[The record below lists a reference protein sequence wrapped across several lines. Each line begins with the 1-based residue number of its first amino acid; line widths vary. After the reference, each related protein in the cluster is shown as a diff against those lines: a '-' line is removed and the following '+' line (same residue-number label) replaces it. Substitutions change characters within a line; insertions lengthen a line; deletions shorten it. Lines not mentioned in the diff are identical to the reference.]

1 MNELVITNYTG
12 KRISAIYNDGRMTNV
27 SVIPPKTDFEIGN
40 IYVGRVDNIVKNIN
54 AAFVNISDSCS
65 CYLDLN
71 SDDKPLFVK
80 RQSEKKVCI
89 GDEIIVQLVKESIKT
104 KAPVVTTSFSLAGRF
119 VSLVKNGSGAQVSKK
134 ISNKQ
139 LRQHLKEL
147 LNAFSAEDYCIIA
160 RTNSMHATDEQITRE
175 AGQLVEQYRS
185 ICDYAVHTNK
195 YTVIHKELPAYLI
208 QLRDTNTFLYD
219 RIVTDIPEV
228 YDEIDEY
235 LQHFPTVNDNG
246 EETQVLFTDDPNRLN
261 ILYKIDKNMDGALR
275 RIINLKSGASIIIDQ
290 TEALTAIDVNTSKAI
305 SGKRATEQTFFE
317 INCEAAKEIAYQL
330 KLRNISG
337 IIVIDFINQHD
348 ESLREQLL
356 ENLKNEFRNDNI
368 QTELVDITKLGL
380 VEVTRKKVHKC
391 IAEQLKN

>member
-1 MNELVITNYTG
+1 MNELVITNYSG
-12 KRISAIYNDGRMTNV
+12 KRISAVYNEGRMTNI
-27 SVIPPKTDFEIGN
+27 SVIPPKADFEIGN

-71 SDDKPLFVK
+71 SDDKPIFVK

-104 KAPVVTTSFSLAGRF
+104 KAPVVTTSISLAGRF

-134 ISNKQ
+134 IGNKQ
-139 LRQHLKEL
+139 LKQHLKDL
-147 LNAFSAEDYCIIA
+147 LTKYSGDDYCLIA
-160 RTNSMHATDEQITRE
+160 RTNSVHATDEQIVKE
-175 AGQLVEQYRS
+175 AEELIEKYRS
-185 ICDYAVHTNK
+185 ICEHSVHSTK
-195 YTVIHKELPAYLI
+195 YSVIHKELPAYLI
-208 QLRDTNTFLYD
+208 QLRDTNNFLYD

-235 LQHFPTVNDNG
+235 LKHFPTLNEAG
-246 EETQVLFTDDPNRLN
+246 EETEVLFTDDPNRLN
-261 ILYKIDKNMDGALR
+261 ILYKIEKNMDGALR
-275 RIINLKSGASIIIDQ
+275 RVINLKSGASIIIDQ

-317 INCEAAKEIAYQL
+317 INCEAAREIAYQL

-348 ESLREQLL
+348 ENLREQLL
-356 ENLKNEFRNDNI
+356 EHFKNEFKNDSI

>member
-1 MNELVITNYTG
+1 MNELVITNYNG
-12 KRISAIYNDGRMTNV
+12 KRISAIYNDGRMTNI

-80 RQSEKKVCI
+80 RQSDKKVCI

-119 VSLVKNGSGAQVSKK
+119 VSLVKNGTGAQVSKK

-139 LRQHLKEL
+139 LKQHFKEL
-147 LNAFSAEDYCIIA
+147 LADFTGEDYCIIA
-160 RTNSMHATDEQITRE
+160 RTNAAHATDEQIIRE
-175 AGQLVEQYRS
+175 ANDLVDKYKKICEFS
-185 ICDYAVHTNK
+185 IHSSK
-195 YTVIHKELPAYLI
+195 YHVIHKELPAYLI
-208 QLRDTNTFLYD
+208 QLRDTNSFLYD

-235 LQHFPTVNDNG
+235 LKAFPSFNESG
-246 EETQVLFTDDPNRLN
+246 EETHVLFTDDPKHLN

-275 RIINLKSGASIIIDQ
+275 RAINLKSGASIIIDQ

-356 ENLKNEFRNDNI
+356 ENFKNEIKNDSI

>member
-1 MNELVITNYTG
+1 MNELVITNYNG
-12 KRISAIYNDGRMTNV
+12 KRISAIYNEGRMTNV

-54 AAFVNISDSCS
+54 AAFVNISDTCS

-71 SDDKPLFVK
+71 SDEKPLFVK

-139 LRQHLKEL
+139 TRQHLKDL
-147 LNAFSAEDYCIIA
+147 LAAFSAEDYCIIA
-160 RTNSMHATDEQITRE
+160 RTNSVHASDEQITRE
-175 AGQLVEQYRS
+175 ATQLVEKYRN
-185 ICDYAVHTNK
+185 ICEHSVHASK
-195 YTVIHKELPAYLI
+195 YSVIHKELPAYLI
-208 QLRDTNTFLYD
+208 QLRDTNSFLYD

-235 LQHFPTVNDNG
+235 LKHFPTVNDLG

-275 RIINLKSGASIIIDQ
+275 RILNLKSGASIIIDQ

-317 INCEAAKEIAYQL
+317 INCEAAREIAYQL

-348 ESLREQLL
+348 EGLRTKLL
-356 ENLKNEFRNDNI
+356 ENLKNEFRNDSI

-391 IAEQLKN
+391 IAEQLKI

>member
-1 MNELVITNYTG
+1 MNELIITNYNK
-12 KRISAIYNDGRMTNV
+12 KRISAVFNDGKMSSV
-27 SVIPPKTDFEIGN
+27 SVITVDHEFEIGN

-54 AAFVNISDSCS
+54 AAFVNISDTCS

-71 SDDKPLFVK
+71 SDEKPLFVK
-80 RQSEKKVCI
+80 RQSEKKICI

-104 KAPVVTTSFSLAGRF
+104 KAPVVTTSFSLAGKY
-119 VSLVKNGSGAQVSKK
+119 VSLVKNGTGAQVSKK
-134 ISNKQ
+134 ITN
-139 LRQHLKEL
+139 RQAKAHLKEL
-147 LNAFSAEDYCIIA
+147 LQPFASEDYCIIA
-160 RTNSMHATDEQITRE
+160 RTNAFGAPEE
-175 AGQLVEQYRS
+175 AIKKEAVEL
-185 ICDYAVHTNK
+185 INK
-195 YTVIHKELPAYLI
+195 YKEISTHCTHLKQYSVVYRELPAYLI
-208 QLRDTNTFLYD
+208 QLRDTNAFIYD

-228 YDEIDEY
+228 YDTIDEY
-235 LQHFPTVNDNG
+235 LKVFPCINEKG
-246 EETQVLFTDDPNRLN
+246 EETHVLFTDDPNRLN
-261 ILYKIDKNMDGALR
+261 SLYKIEKNMDAALK

-348 ESLREQLL
+348 DSYREQLL
-356 ENLKNEFRNDNI
+356 EQFKSELKTDNV

-380 VEVTRKKVHKC
+380 VEVTRKKVHRC
-391 IAEQLKN
+391 IAEQLKD